1 MQSSLDAVSLTRN
14 QENAM
19 PNNNSIR
26 KFKVGSLY
34 RNDRHP
40 TSLYICVAD
49 VEWQGNDKS
58 RFTKKSL
65 VVLEDRGG
73 FDCKGHIVASDAVKN
88 WKWREV

>member
-1 MQSSLDAVSLTRN
+1 M
-14 QENAM
+14 
-19 PNNNSIR
+19 NNNQIR

-40 TSLYICVAD
+40 ASLYICVAD
-49 VEWQGNDKS
+49 VEWQGDEKS

-65 VVLEDRGG
+65 VVLEDRSDM
-73 FDCKGHIVASDAVKN
+73 DCKGHIVASDAVKN

>member
-1 MQSSLDAVSLTRN
+1 M
-14 QENAM
+14 
-19 PNNNSIR
+19 NNNQIR

-40 TSLYICVAD
+40 KALYLCVAD
-49 VEWQGNDKS
+49 VDSVGDKD

-65 VVLEDRGG
+65 VVLEATDG
-73 FDCKGHIVASDAVKN
+73 CKGHIVASDAVKN